1 MDLTPGR
8 RPDAAGGLREHLPAL
23 LARSGLRT
31 VRLDALFRPPS
42 FRGGEVSEETQ
53 RITGAARDE
62 HRARGF
68 GFWEYALA
76 DAVEA
81 TPSSRRALLHAAL
94 RHNSD
99 NTIQFELPM
108 EDFVQALEEGDF
120 NDLPA
125 RNIVSLTSIADRWNG
140 REPWHLP
147 MLDLGVAEGDAGL
160 AASVD
165 ALVELGAQGA
175 IFASGRSYHFV
186 GDRLLS
192 PREMLSF
199 LARAQLLSPVV
210 DSRWVT
216 HQLIDGRC
224 GLRISTDVEK
234 HSAGH
239 TLAAV
244 I

>member
-1 MDLTPGR
+1 MDMTPSR
-8 RPDAAGGLREHLPAL
+8 NAPSEGLREHLPGL
-23 LARSGLRT
+23 LARSGLRS

-42 FRGGEVSEETQ
+42 FRGGEVSEEAQ

-76 DAVEA
+76 GAVDA
-81 TPSSRRALLHAAL
+81 TPAARRGLLRAAL

-99 NTIQFELPM
+99 NTIQFELPL
-108 EDFVQALEEGDF
+108 DAFIRALKQDDF
-120 NDLPA
+120 NGLPA
-125 RNIVSLTSIADRWNG
+125 RQVVSLTSIADRWDG

-147 MLDLGVAEGDAGL
+147 MLDLGTPEGDAGL

-165 ALVELGAQGA
+165 ALTELGARGA

-186 GDRLLS
+186 GDQLLS
-192 PREMLSF
+192 PREMLGF

-234 HSAGH
+234 HNASH
-239 TLAAV
+239 RLAARL
-244 I
+244 